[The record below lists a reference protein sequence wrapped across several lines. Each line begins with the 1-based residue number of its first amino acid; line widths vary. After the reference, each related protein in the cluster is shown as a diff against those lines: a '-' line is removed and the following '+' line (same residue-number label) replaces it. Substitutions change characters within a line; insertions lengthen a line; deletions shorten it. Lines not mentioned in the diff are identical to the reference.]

1 MFSCVTNVKQ
11 KYQEKRC
18 FIIGMKSFLDIS
30 SVPDLMAVTEDAS
43 VKNLS
48 CIFMKYFLYTIC
60 SLFKFYILI
69 FLC

>member
-30 SVPDLMAVTEDAS
+30 SVPDLMPVTEDVDSDSTLLVLRILVAS
-43 VKNLS
+43 L
-48 CIFMKYFLYTIC
+48 
-60 SLFKFYILI
+60 
-69 FLC
+69 